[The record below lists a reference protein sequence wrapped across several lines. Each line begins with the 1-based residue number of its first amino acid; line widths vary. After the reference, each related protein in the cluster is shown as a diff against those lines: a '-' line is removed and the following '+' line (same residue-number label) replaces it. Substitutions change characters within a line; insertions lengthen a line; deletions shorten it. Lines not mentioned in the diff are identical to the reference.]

1 MVWRPVPPPLT
12 LATLEGRA
20 RSCFDARVRTPAS
33 VLRWVA
39 CAVAMLAVFGP
50 LLAAL
55 GARGNGDARVVL
67 SAALSAALALLL
79 RRCRDGVGVVGV
91 SVLGFFALSLVTW
104 RLGAPL
110 LSNPRGHGGVVDVSD
125 WLGEPMLHALLLA
138 PVALA
143 MHRGA
148 VHDSDDARDR
158 LMLAASASCLASLA
172 ETALYIAT
180 VRARRGSYDGMA
192 AVALGPTL
200 LGLLTLS
207 SVLALGALVR
217 SARWMRLWRRALS
230 SGDFVIVPKASWTAA
245 APERP
250 WMRLLGVENDGVLLR
265 RTAREASAYRAGD
278 VDQAIS
284 RVPLDSGRVLTA
296 LWLRV
301 AASLALLASSALLAV
316 TRLSALRW

>member
-1 MVWRPVPPPLT
+1 
-12 LATLEGRA
+12 
-20 RSCFDARVRTPAS
+20 
-33 VLRWVA
+33 
-39 CAVAMLAVFGP
+39 MLAVFGP

-55 GARGNGDARVVL
+55 GARGDGDERVVL
-67 SAALSAALALLL
+67 SAALAAALALLL
-79 RRCRDGVGVVGV
+79 RRCADGVGVAGL
-91 SVLGFFALSLVTW
+91 SVLGFFVLSLVTW

-110 LSNPRGHGGVVDVSD
+110 LSNPRGHGGVVDVTD

-148 VHDSDDARDR
+148 DHDSEDARDR

-172 ETALYIAT
+172 ETALYVAT

-207 SVLALGALVR
+207 SVAALGVLVR
-217 SARWMRLWRRALS
+217 SARWMRRWRQVLA
-230 SGDFVIVPKASWTAA
+230 SGDFVIVPLASSP
-245 APERP
+245 APAPGRP
-250 WMRLLGVENDGVLLR
+250 WMRLLGVENDGILLR

-278 VDQAIS
+278 VEQALS
-284 RVPLDSGRVLTA
+284 RVPLDPARVLTA
-296 LWLRV
+296 LRLRI

-316 TRLSALRW
+316 TKLSALRW